1 MAIQNNIAE
10 GNSQYGIAFNN
21 AYYRIVTAAV
31 SRQRGTDPKFSVM
44 IDLSAYATAT
54 PTDDTREVDFKRYNA
69 SLTEVEASSGD
80 AFLDKC
86 YSWST
91 FSFCNRSYSVWR
103 TYDDSIY
110 LRR

>member
-21 AYYRIVTAAV
+21 AYYRIATAAI

-69 SLTEVEASSGD
+69 NLTDVEAAAGST
-80 AFLDKC
+80 FLDKC
-86 YSWST
+86 YTWVMAQDDMDGST
-91 FSFCNRSYSVWR
+91 AV
-103 TYDDSIY
+103 
-110 LRR
+110 

>member
-86 YSWST
+86 YTWVMAQDDMDGST
-91 FSFCNRSYSVWR
+91 AV
-103 TYDDSIY
+103 
-110 LRR
+110 

>member
-10 GNSQYGIAFNN
+10 GASQYGISFNN

-31 SRQRGTDPKFSVM
+31 SRQRGTDPKFSVV

-69 SLTEVEASSGD
+69 PLDGINSASGD
-80 AFLDKC
+80 TFLDKC
-86 YSWST
+86 YAWVMSQSDM
-91 FSFCNRSYSVWR
+91 SGSSAV
-103 TYDDSIY
+103 
-110 LRR
+110 